1 MDACVRCKAGIP
13 DGNRTCPYCE
23 APQVGKVS
31 KSVEYYDALVIFVQ
45 VLTCIVMLLFL
56 VLVS

>member
-13 DGNRTCPYCE
+13 DGSRLCPYCE

-31 KSVEYYDALVIFVQ
+31 KSVAFYDALIII
-45 VLTCIVMLLFL
+45 LKIVPFIALLMLMAGLR
-56 VLVS
+56 